1 MTNGAGLRADFSGAI
16 RKTET
21 LKAMP
26 AAHKYQA
33 TSWTAETIKALM
45 DSARDRQ
52 LSIRLYHSQKTSMM
66 MRNIGKVI
74 TVGNDLWTITIGTGV
89 GGKQSVPYAKIQDEG
104 GTTHPTVTKRM
115 RGWAWFMYGK
125 WKEERFKW
133 LALTKKSKLD
143 VNIPASKWFTSV
155 IEKQEPILSARMQP
169 GAVLKVA
176 EMMAGSSA
184 GKLAKGTE

>member
-1 MTNGAGLRADFSGAI
+1 MTDRIGLRADFSGAI
-16 RKTET
+16 RKTQV
-21 LKAMP
+21 LGALGR
-26 AAHKYQA
+26 AHKYQC

-45 DSARDRQ
+45 RSAADRQ
-52 LSIRLYHSQKTSMM
+52 ISTRVHHSKKTAMM
-66 MRNIGKVI
+66 QRNIGQLI
-74 TVGNDLWTITIGTGV
+74 GVGDDRWTIAIGTGI

-115 RGWAWFMYGK
+115 RGWAWFMYAK

-155 IEKQEPILSARMQP
+155 IEEREPILSAMMQKNVVLQVAEIMGS
-169 GAVLKVA
+169 GAVGIRSEIK
-176 EMMAGSSA
+176 
-184 GKLAKGTE
+184 

>member
-1 MTNGAGLRADFSGAI
+1 MTNGAGLKADFSGAI
-16 RKTET
+16 HKTQVLKT
-21 LKAMP
+21 LPK
-26 AAHKYQA
+26 AHKYQA
-33 TSWTAETIKALM
+33 TSWTAETIKELM
-45 DSARDRQ
+45 RSAADRQ
-52 LSIRLYHSQKTSMM
+52 LSVRLYHGQKTSMM

-74 TVGNDLWTITIGTGV
+74 TVGDDRWTIAIGTGV
-89 GGKQSVPYAKIQDEG
+89 GGKQSIPYAKIQDEG
-104 GTTHPTVTKRM
+104 GATHPTVTKRM
-115 RGWAWFMYGK
+115 RGWAWFMYAK

-169 GAVLKVA
+169 AAVLKVA